1 MPQGSN
7 GWRSSGTSWQHPNGD
22 VPMLKW
28 RHWSMARPPI
38 DHIGWLYY
46 VLLPGFRKI
55 PTLTLRKPSPGHK
68 APLSRQHW
76 ASGHTGPLAPKSRPK
91 TWPECKRARTHS
103 ATFYAMFVPLPRT
116 SQCQGT
122 MCRLCL
128 SAFTWQKMLNYFHH
142 LLIDSAAHDC
152 WSVAVAVWRR
162 LGSGVLGQKDRT
174 ILSLNWQTLWFV
186 NSFQGICWLA

>member
-76 ASGHTGPLAPKSRPK
+76 ASDTPGHWRRRAGPRPGQNASGHEPILRPF
-91 TWPECKRARTHS
+91 TPCSSPCQERANVKELC
-103 ATFYAMFVPLPRT
+103 AGCA
-116 SQCQGT
+116 
-122 MCRLCL
+122 CRLL
-128 SAFTWQKMLNYFHH
+128 HG
-142 LLIDSAAHDC
+142 
-152 WSVAVAVWRR
+152 RR
-162 LGSGVLGQKDRT
+162 
-174 ILSLNWQTLWFV
+174 
-186 NSFQGICWLA
+186 C